1 MKKYL
6 ELGIV
11 VIAIIALFY
20 MLTPIRDTT
29 VASLEES
36 AKAKEM
42 VAVYPPPVPIERT
55 LANWVP
61 LIYTLVFA
69 LAFVGYLLMWVKAL

>member
-11 VIAIIALFY
+11 VVAIIALFY
-20 MLTPIRDTT
+20 VLTPIRDTA

-36 AKAKEM
+36 AEAKEM

-69 LAFVGYLLMWVKAL
+69 LAFIGYLLTWVKAL